1 MSKTVGDLNLDDEH
15 TTVGIEDTLQETA
28 LRLLTTSGGIVVV
41 LDDDQR
47 VKGVIGQR
55 QLIKALSEGVDATK
69 DHCHGHMEMDFM
81 KVQLNDNLKGVL
93 KDIKTRTPQAVVAV
107 DENEEFVGY
116 FSPGD
121 YKDAVD
127 LVANLKGLNL

>member
-1 MSKTVGDLNLDDEH
+1 MSKTVGDLNLEDEH
-15 TTVGIEDTLQETA
+15 TTIGIDDTLQEAA
-28 LRLLTTSGGIVVV
+28 LRLLTTSGGILVV

-55 QLIKALSEGVDATK
+55 QLIKALSEGVDATES
-69 DHCHGHMEMDFM
+69 HCHGHMEMDFM
-81 KVQLNDNLKGVL
+81 KVHLKDSLKNVL

-116 FSPGD
+116 FSPSD
-121 YKDAVD
+121 YQDAVD